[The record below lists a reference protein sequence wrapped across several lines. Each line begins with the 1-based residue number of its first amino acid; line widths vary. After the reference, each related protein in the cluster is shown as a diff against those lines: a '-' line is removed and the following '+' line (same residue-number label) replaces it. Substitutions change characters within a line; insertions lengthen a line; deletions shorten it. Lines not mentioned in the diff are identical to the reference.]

1 MFRGTVGK
9 VAIITLGGATL
20 LAFGSVWGQNRPPR
34 NVPNA
39 LNEENRLPPD
49 TFNRQRVRGQDPS
62 ADDDQIL
69 HEPQRVRA
77 VPAYPGPVYGP
88 YSPSDYGPGRMMEA
102 DQFMS
107 EVSSLVDIY
116 RQAKDEKA
124 RAGTRTKIISVLSKK
139 FDSQHQRREKEIAAL
154 KARLKEFTELQEKRG
169 ADRKGIIERHADFLL
184 REVDGLGWEQDFQF
198 PEGMAPST

>member
-9 VAIITLGGATL
+9 VAIITLSGATL
-20 LAFGSVWGQNRPPR
+20 LALGSAWGQNRPPR
-34 NVPNA
+34 YV
-39 LNEENRLPPD
+39 PD
-49 TFNRQRVRGQDPS
+49 TDEDIRPTPTPTNRQRVRGQDLS
-62 ADDDQIL
+62 SDDDQIL
-69 HEPQRVRA
+69 VEPQRGRA
-77 VPAYPGPVYGP
+77 VPTYPGPVYGP
-88 YSPSDYGPGRMMEA
+88 YAPGDYGPGRMIEA

-107 EVSSLVDIY
+107 EVSSLIDIY
-116 RQAKDEKA
+116 RQAKDEKT

-154 KARLKEFTELQEKRG
+154 KARLKELTELQEKRG

-198 PEGMAPST
+198 PEGMVPST